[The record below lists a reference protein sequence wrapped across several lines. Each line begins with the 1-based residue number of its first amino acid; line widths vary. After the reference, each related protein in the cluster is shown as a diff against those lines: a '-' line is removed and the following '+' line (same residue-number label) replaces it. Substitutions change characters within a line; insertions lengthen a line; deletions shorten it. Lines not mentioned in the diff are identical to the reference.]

1 MKLHEAVGKRILE
14 YCEAIENKRL
24 SEAKTLDE
32 AITAINEKFKST
44 VMLIRENRDKVGKL
58 GKYEQKRMKEVV
70 KTYEKY
76 RVMAAAYFDPKEAKA
91 DGGEVTVKTGRTVS
105 RFYEDAKKLDEGKQK
120 SYWSTPLEMAAR
132 SFEAYLV
139 DKLKEKG
146 QKNDYLSGSAS
157 NDVYSGEWYPYP
169 TERDR
174 VKINKA
180 FDELFEVIRN
190 ENAIRKALN
199 ILDGKPWFIVKNGRF
214 LIRK

>member
-1 MKLHEAVGKRILE
+1 
-14 YCEAIENKRL
+14 
-24 SEAKTLDE
+24 
-32 AITAINEKFKST
+32 
-44 VMLIRENRDKVGKL
+44 
-58 GKYEQKRMKEVV
+58 
-70 KTYEKY
+70 
-76 RVMAAAYFDPKEAKA
+76 MAAAYFGSKNGNTE
-91 DGGEVTVKTGRTVS
+91 GGEVTVKTGRVVS

-120 SYWSTPLEMAAR
+120 PYWSTPLEMAAR

-146 QKNDYLSGSAS
+146 QRNDYLSGSAN

-190 ENAIRKALN
+190 ENAIRKAID
-199 ILDGKPWFIVKNGRF
+199 ILDKPMFIIKNGRF

>member
-1 MKLHEAVGKRILE
+1 
-14 YCEAIENKRL
+14 
-24 SEAKTLDE
+24 
-32 AITAINEKFKST
+32 
-44 VMLIRENRDKVGKL
+44 
-58 GKYEQKRMKEVV
+58 
-70 KTYEKY
+70 
-76 RVMAAAYFDPKEAKA
+76 MADAYFGSKNGNTE
-91 DGGEVTVKTGRTVS
+91 GGEVTVKTGRIVS
-105 RFYEDAKKLDEGKQK
+105 RFYEDAKKMDAGKQK
-120 SYWSTPLEMAAR
+120 PYWSTPLEMAAR

-146 QKNDYLSGSAS
+146 QRNDYLSGSAN

-190 ENAIRKALN
+190 ENAIRKAIN
-199 ILDGKPWFIVKNGRF
+199 ILDKPMFIIKNGRF